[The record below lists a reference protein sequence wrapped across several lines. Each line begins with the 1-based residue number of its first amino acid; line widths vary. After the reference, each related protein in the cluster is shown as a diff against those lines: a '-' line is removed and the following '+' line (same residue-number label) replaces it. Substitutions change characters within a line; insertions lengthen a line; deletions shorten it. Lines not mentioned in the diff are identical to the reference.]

1 MNLKT
6 YLRARMANKEAEL
19 IARREGEKHDR
30 QTRRKARKTKAVVS
44 QPTGDGAD
52 SELDRL
58 PPRSRPPGR

>member
-6 YLRARMANKEAEL
+6 FLRARMANEEAAL

-52 SELDRL
+52 SET
-58 PPRSRPPGR
+58 